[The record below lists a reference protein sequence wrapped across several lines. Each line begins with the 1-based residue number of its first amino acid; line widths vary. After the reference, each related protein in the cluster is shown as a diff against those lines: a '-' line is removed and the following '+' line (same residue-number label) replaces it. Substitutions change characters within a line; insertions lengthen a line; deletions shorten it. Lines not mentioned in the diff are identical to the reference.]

1 MAKQSIN
8 IGTSANDGTGSTL
21 REAFDICNDNF
32 TELYGG
38 TTSALGFKSEGT
50 NFTGSLLIGHSTT
63 GTISSAQYN
72 TGVGIAALDA
82 LTTGDRNT
90 AVGYGAGGV
99 LISGSDNAFI
109 GYLAG
114 DAITTGIRNV
124 AVGANA
130 SLSVEPVP
138 SLALEPMFI
147 DCLAMCYVLHLVSIS

>member
-72 TGVGIAALDA
+72 TGIGLS
-82 LTTGDRNT
+82 
-90 AVGYGAGGV
+90 
-99 LISGSDNAFI
+99 LIHI
-109 GYLAG
+109 
-114 DAITTGIRNV
+114 
-124 AVGANA
+124 
-130 SLSVEPVP
+130 
-138 SLALEPMFI
+138 
-147 DCLAMCYVLHLVSIS
+147 